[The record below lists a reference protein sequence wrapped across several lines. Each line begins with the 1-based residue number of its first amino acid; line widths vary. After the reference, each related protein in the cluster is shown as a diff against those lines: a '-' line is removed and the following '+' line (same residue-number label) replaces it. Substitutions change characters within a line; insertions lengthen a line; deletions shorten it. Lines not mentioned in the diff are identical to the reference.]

1 MTDLLHRLA
10 SRATGRR
17 HRPATA
23 PLLPPRAAA
32 ERPPREPVGP
42 GDDGASE
49 EVRDMA
55 APVRDGEASGRSAGT
70 DGPTVDARPVAAPA
84 PQPGPPPAVSTVSGA
99 PLRPAPAP
107 DAVLRDAPADL
118 EHRGAAEDTG
128 THGRPRVTPL
138 PGPPAATVSPPAAVP
153 AVRPSVDHGGPSAVP
168 HDGRG
173 PGRRRPRLRPA
184 APDRETARPTRPAET
199 LGMPVAR
206 PVPGPAPAPPGPA
219 PRTLT
224 PPASAAL
231 ADPGPA
237 VTITIGRVEIRA
249 VPPAPHASARPE
261 PDRGLRGGPGA
272 SAGTLSLGDF
282 LRGTGDA
289 R

>member
-17 HRPATA
+17 HRPATV
-23 PLLPPRAAA
+23 PLLPPRAAG

-49 EVRDMA
+49 EVRDTA
-55 APVRDGEASGRSAGT
+55 APGRDGEATGRTTGT
-70 DGPTVDARPVAAPA
+70 DGPTADARPVAAPA
-84 PQPGPPPAVSTVSGA
+84 PQPGPPPVVPTVAGA

-107 DAVLRDAPADL
+107 VAVIREAPADG
-118 EHRGAAEDTG
+118 EQRGAAGDTG

-153 AVRPSVDHGGPSAVP
+153 AARPSADHGGPSPVP
-168 HDGRG
+168 HDE
-173 PGRRRPRLRPA
+173 PETGRRRPRLRPPA
-184 APDRETARPTRPAET
+184 HDQETARPTRPAEA

-224 PPASAAL
+224 PPASGTP

-261 PDRGLRGGPGA
+261 PDGGLRGAPGT